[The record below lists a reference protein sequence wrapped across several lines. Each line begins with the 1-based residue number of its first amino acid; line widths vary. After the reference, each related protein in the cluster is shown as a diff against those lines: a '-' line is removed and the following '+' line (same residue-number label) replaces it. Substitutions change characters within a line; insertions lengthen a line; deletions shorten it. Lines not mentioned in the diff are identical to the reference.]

1 MDKAIEDFDH
11 TWLRLELRHL
21 AALSAVVRLGSFRAA
36 AASLGYSQSAVS
48 VQIRALEEIVG
59 ASVLQRSP
67 GAGAAAPTPAGR
79 ALLAAA
85 PALIAAMRDAQ
96 RGMAAAMQS
105 RPVLRVGIF
114 PTAAVALL
122 PGVLQRLDPEIEVVL
137 HEQPD
142 PEDLERALQLG
153 RLDVSFLSSE
163 SAGDDLAQAALL
175 DDPYVVLVPRDG
187 AFSKTRR
194 FSVERLR
201 DLPVIAY
208 RSLPDAVDP
217 LLLLPPE
224 FRPRRIATRTD
235 DDRTVHA
242 LVAAGLGV
250 ALLPA
255 LSIDAH
261 DPRVRAV
268 ALRPALPPRRIVLA
282 WRAAANRPPA
292 VQAFI
297 DAAQASARAATR
309 SSPGTRAAS

>member
-1 MDKAIEDFDH
+1 M
-11 TWLRLELRHL
+11 
-21 AALSAVVRLGSFRAA
+21 
-36 AASLGYSQSAVS
+36 S
-48 VQIRALEEIVG
+48 VQIRTLEEIVG
-59 ASVLQRSP
+59 ARVLQRSP
-67 GAGAAAPTPAGR
+67 GAGASAPTPAGR

-85 PALIAAMRDAQ
+85 PALIAAMQDAQ
-96 RGMAAAMQS
+96 RAMAAAIQA
-105 RPVLRVGIF
+105 RPLLRVGIF

-137 HEQPD
+137 HEQTD
-142 PEDLERALQLG
+142 PESLERALQLG

-163 SAGDDLAQAALL
+163 STGDDLAHAVLL

-187 AFSKTRR
+187 AFSRVR
-194 FSVERLR
+194 WFSVERFR
-201 DLPVIAY
+201 DLPVVAY

-217 LLLLPPE
+217 LLLLPPDL
-224 FRPRRIATRTD
+224 RPRRIATRTD

-282 WRAAANRPPA
+282 WRTQTHRPPA
-292 VQAFI
+292 VDAFI
-297 DAAQASARAATR
+297 EAARTAARAV
-309 SSPGTRAAS
+309 PETRAAP